1 MIKHIQDAISYGLYE
16 DFRAEDSTLVA
27 GFHECFGEQLDC
39 EAFSSW
45 PDEKEAGVLHLALG
59 EDKQFKISIEEEQ
72 TRQLDITPVESE
84 IARMSRIS
92 KAGEAKDYYN
102 VHDTIVVDGIT
113 FEIVGIGHD
122 IDVYTERRNTI
133 TLRQVDHLKKRCI
146 NSGSYPIDGYT
157 ASELDQSLIESPQ
170 SWIPDSILPYVRE
183 VSKAYVTCDGSI
195 KVMYRKL
202 WVFSESEMFGSAIY
216 SPDEDGKRYE
226 AFATRKDRVA
236 YDKNGSAC
244 RVWLRSASVD
254 SSISFCMVNASGS
267 ASIDIAYASRGV
279 ALGFCI

>member
-122 IDVYTERRNTI
+122 IDALTGRNNTI
-133 TLRQVDHLKKRCI
+133 TLRQVDHLKRSRI
-146 NSGSYPIDGYT
+146 NPGPCPDGFA
-157 ASELDQSLIESPQ
+157 ASELDKSLIDSPQ
-170 SWIPDSILPYVRE
+170 SWIPESILPYVRE
-183 VSKAYVTCDGSI
+183 VSKAYVTHAGSV

-216 SPDEDGKRYE
+216 SPAEDGKRYE
-226 AFATRKDRVA
+226 AFATSEDRVA
-236 YDKNGSAC
+236 DDKNGSAC
-244 RVWLRSASVD
+244 CVWLRSSRAGNSGG
-254 SSISFCMVNASGS
+254 FCVANISGS
-267 ASIDIAYASRGV
+267 AGNDHANYSRGV

>member
-16 DFRAEDSTLVA
+16 GFWAEDSILVT

-45 PDEKEAGVLHLALG
+45 PDENEAGVLHLALG

-72 TRQLDITPVESE
+72 TRQLGITPVESE
-84 IARMSRIS
+84 IAKMSRIS
-92 KAGEAKDYYN
+92 KAGEAKDFYN
-102 VHDTIVVDGIT
+102 VHDTITIDGIE

-122 IDVYTERRNTI
+122 IDALTGRNNTI
-133 TLRQVDHLKKRCI
+133 TLRQVDHLKKSRI
-146 NSGSYPIDGYT
+146 NPGPCPDGYA

-216 SPDEDGKRYE
+216 SPAEDGKRYE
-226 AFATRKDRVA
+226 AFATRRDRITFG
-236 YDKNGSAC
+236 KKGSAC
-244 RVWLRSASVD
+244 SAWLRSAYFGDSRFFCVVD
-254 SSISFCMVNASGS
+254 TSGFASYS
-267 ASIDIAYASRGV
+267 YALDSYGV

>member
-16 DFRAEDSTLVA
+16 GFWAEDSILVT

-59 EDKQFKISIEEEQ
+59 EGKQFKISIEEEQ

-92 KAGEAKDYYN
+92 KAGEAKDYYK
-102 VHDTIVVDGIT
+102 VHDTIVIGGIK

-122 IDVYTERRNTI
+122 IDALTGRNNTI
-133 TLRQVDHLKKRCI
+133 TLRQVNHLKKSRLNHGPC
-146 NSGSYPIDGYT
+146 PDGYA

-216 SPDEDGKRYE
+216 SPAEDGRRYE
-226 AFATRKDRVA
+226 AFATNKDRVA
-236 YDKNGSAC
+236 DDEDGSAC
-244 RVWLRSASVD
+244 CVWLRSARVGGSRV
-254 SSISFCMVNASGS
+254 FCMVNTSGS
-267 ASIDIAYASRGV
+267 ASIDIADYSRGV

>member
-1 MIKHIQDAISYGLYE
+1 MFENYRCINGKKTELTD
-16 DFRAEDSTLVA
+16 
-27 GFHECFGEQLDC
+27 EQM
-39 EAFSSW
+39 
-45 PDEKEAGVLHLALG
+45 
-59 EDKQFKISIEEEQ
+59 
-72 TRQLDITPVESE
+72 RQLGITPVESE

-92 KAGEAKDYYN
+92 KAGEAKDYYK
-102 VHDTIVVDGIT
+102 VHDTIVIGGIK

-122 IDVYTERRNTI
+122 IDALTGRNNTI
-133 TLRQVDHLKKRCI
+133 TLRQVNHLKKSRLNHGPC
-146 NSGSYPIDGYT
+146 PDGYA

-216 SPDEDGKRYE
+216 SPAEDGKRYE

>member
-59 EDKQFKISIEEEQ
+59 EGKQFKISIEEEQ
-72 TRQLDITPVESE
+72 TRQLDIPVESE
-84 IARMSRIS
+84 IAKMSRIS
-92 KAGEAKDYYN
+92 KAGKAKDYYD

-122 IDVYTERRNTI
+122 IDALTGRRNTI
-133 TLRQVDHLKKRCI
+133 TLRQVDHLKMSRI
-146 NSGSYPIDGYT
+146 NPNSCPDGFA
-157 ASELDQSLIESPQ
+157 ASELDKSLINSPL
-170 SWIPDSILPYVRE
+170 SWIPASILPYVRE

-202 WVFSESEMFGSAIY
+202 WVFSESEVFGSAIY

-226 AFATRKDRVA
+226 AFATSKDRVV
-236 YDKNGSAC
+236 YDENGSAC
-244 RVWLRSASVD
+244 SVWLRSSYANLSD
-254 SSISFCMVNASGS
+254 YFCMVSTSGS
-267 ASIDIAYASRGV
+267 ANYVIADYSNGV